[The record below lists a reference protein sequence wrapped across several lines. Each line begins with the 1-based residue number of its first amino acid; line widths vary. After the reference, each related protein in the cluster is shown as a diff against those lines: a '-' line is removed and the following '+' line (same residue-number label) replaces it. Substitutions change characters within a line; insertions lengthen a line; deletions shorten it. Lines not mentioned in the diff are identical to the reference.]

1 MKIFV
6 TGGTGFI
13 GSYVLRSLA
22 EEGHELVASKRPSSR
37 MDLVKDI
44 VGIEWVECDLFNITE
59 VDDIIKECD
68 AVVHIAGSVSFSPWK
83 RDTIFKTNIEL
94 TANLINISLD
104 NDIKRF
110 IHFSSVA
117 ALGLSSKPID
127 EAQVWTENK
136 SKNYYSLSKYLGEK
150 EAWRGFAEGL
160 NVSIINPSFTIGG
173 AYWNYGPMSMVARI
187 DNGLKYYPAGRN
199 GCVDV
204 RDISEMCAK
213 LLRREDMSGRRFICS
228 GHNISHFDLMKM
240 MCDELNSPYPTTP
253 INGLFGTL
261 AWRGASFMARMRG
274 KETLLSR
281 ESYTISS
288 ADLSYDNSQSQ
299 ELLNMEYT
307 SLKKTISDTIECYKK
322 SKSEGRKYG
331 VLR

>member
-22 EEGHELVASKRPSSR
+22 KDGHELVASKRGSSR

-44 VGIEWVECDLFNITE
+44 KDVEWKECNLFDITAME
-59 VDDIIKECD
+59 DVIKRCD

-83 RDTIFKTNIEL
+83 RDTIFKTNIDL

-117 ALGLSSKPID
+117 ALGLSTKTID
-127 EAQVWTENK
+127 ESQVWTENK

-160 NVSIINPSFTIGG
+160 NVSIINPSFTVGG

-187 DNGLKYYPAGRN
+187 DNGLKYYPAGSN

-204 RDISEMCAK
+204 RDVSEMCAK
-213 LLRREDMSGRRFICS
+213 LLKREDLSGRRFICS
-228 GHNISHFDLMKM
+228 GHNISHLNLMKM
-240 MCDELNSPYPTTP
+240 MCDELDTPYPTTP
-253 INGLFGTL
+253 INGIFGAM
-261 AWRGASFMARMRG
+261 AWRGASMIARMRG

-288 ADLSYDNSQSQ
+288 SDLSYDNTQSI
-299 ELLNMEYT
+299 ELLDMQYT
-307 SLKKTISDTIECYKK
+307 PLEKTINDTIDSYKK
-322 SKSEGRKYG
+322 SKSEGIKYG
-331 VLR
+331 IFT